1 LTDLMELAPM
11 IVMWGAVV
19 VLGGLLTFYALKAYR
34 RTHERSMLFLGSG
47 FVLLS
52 AVTAGAWWTIYF
64 TSDNL
69 FMAEVGC
76 TGLMASG
83 FGAILMGLR
92 TRIA

>member
-1 LTDLMELAPM
+1 MELAPM

-19 VLGGLLTFYALKAYR
+19 VLGGVLTFYAVKAYR
-34 RTHERSMLFLGSG
+34 RTRERSMLYLSSG

-52 AVTAGAWWTIYF
+52 AVTAGSWWAIYL

-83 FGAILMGLR
+83 FGAILLGLR